1 MKKELN
7 ENEQAKVVGGR
18 EVTYETFPDPCEDYP
33 EQIFAKIYVD
43 GELVL
48 TQKLED
54 KGQLAYIL
62 ADYRSMPE

>member
-18 EVTYETFPDPCEDYP
+18 EITYETFPDPCEDHP
-33 EQIFAKIYVD
+33 EQIIAKIYVD

-54 KGQLAYIL
+54 MDQLYCIL
-62 ADYRSMPE
+62 ADYHAIPQ